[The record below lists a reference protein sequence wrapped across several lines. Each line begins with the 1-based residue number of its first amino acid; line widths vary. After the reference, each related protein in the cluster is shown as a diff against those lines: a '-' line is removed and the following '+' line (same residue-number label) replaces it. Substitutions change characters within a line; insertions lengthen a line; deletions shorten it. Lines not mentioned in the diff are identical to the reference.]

1 LTLTGFP
8 HQTSESVTIVRV
20 VPSPCVE
27 PQGGP
32 QYRTCQGSSNLFIP
46 GIGEGRVDVFVVIS
60 TVGVL
65 EPAIRIVGVSIAF
78 LPGQTG
84 PFSILLP
91 ANISAVTETINIPGI
106 GVGQAIFQLLD

>member
-1 LTLTGFP
+1 
-8 HQTSESVTIVRV
+8 
-20 VPSPCVE
+20 
-27 PQGGP
+27 
-32 QYRTCQGSSNLFIP
+32 
-46 GIGEGRVDVFVVIS
+46 
-60 TVGVL
+60 L